1 MPTIP
6 PASCTSR
13 SETVA
18 VIKVVLGKVSMDG
31 HDRGVKVL
39 ARLLR
44 DAGMEVIYLGKFL
57 PHEALIEAVIQE
69 NAQVV
74 GLSFLS
80 GEHLPHTR
88 RFATALKRRGLEDV
102 LFLVGGVIPPRDVP
116 ELLDAGAGGVFVAGT
131 PLETVVSFIRDRVSE
146 TEARA

>member
-1 MPTIP
+1 
-6 PASCTSR
+6 
-13 SETVA
+13 VA
-18 VIKVVLGKVSMDG
+18 AIKIVLGKVSMDG

-44 DAGMEVIYLGKFL
+44 DAGMEVVYLGKFL

-80 GEHLPHTR
+80 GEHLSHTR
-88 RFATALKRRGLEDV
+88 RFAAALRSRGLEDV
-102 LFLVGGVIPPRDVP
+102 LLLVGGVIPPQDVP
-116 ELLDAGAGGVFVAGT
+116 RLLEAGVDGVFVAGT
-131 PLETVVSFIRDRVSE
+131 PLETVVSFIRGRVSE
-146 TEARA
+146 TEAKA

>member
-1 MPTIP
+1 M
-6 PASCTSR
+6 A
-13 SETVA
+13 A
-18 VIKVVLGKVSMDG
+18 IKIVLGKVSMDG

-44 DAGMEVIYLGKFL
+44 DAGMEVVYLGKFL

-88 RFATALKRRGLEDV
+88 RFAAALRSRGLGDV

-116 ELLDAGAGGVFVAGT
+116 ALREAGADGVFVAGT
-131 PLETVVSFIRDRVSE
+131 PLETVVRFIRERLSE